1 MTGIHEIPG
10 RDASRDELR
19 DYAQWWTET
28 DGERKR
34 LEKQLIPKDDLPNEI
49 LKLVEKYRTKNVE
62 EKDQPSPIPPKHMEP
77 IHVNVSAPAPEKTK
91 TSPPPT
97 PMADLEKYNR
107 LLDLYFLTARN
118 RDPLSTVSPWAAKPS
133 SRFIFEWCCRQLL
146 ADWKTFP
153 IFELKFCPYCG
164 SEISVRI
171 SVAGKR
177 LE

>member
-62 EKDQPSPIPPKHMEP
+62 EK
-77 IHVNVSAPAPEKTK
+77 EKPRKKQK
-91 TSPPPT
+91 T
-97 PMADLEKYNR
+97 D
-107 LLDLYFLTARN
+107 
-118 RDPLSTVSPWAAKPS
+118 
-133 SRFIFEWCCRQLL
+133 
-146 ADWKTFP
+146 
-153 IFELKFCPYCG
+153 
-164 SEISVRI
+164 
-171 SVAGKR
+171 
-177 LE
+177 